1 MFRTARVTFHTTR
14 FGGETV
20 TDIFRVLVT
29 DQQQQDSEVRSAVH
43 DTGERDFRILSWSW
57 AD

>member
-1 MFRTARVTFHTTR
+1 MFHRRVTFHTTR
-14 FGGETV
+14 FGGEMSPTFSGCSSP
-20 TDIFRVLVT
+20 TS
-29 DQQQQDSEVRSAVH
+29 QQDSEVRTAVH

>member
-1 MFRTARVTFHTTR
+1 MFRTARVTLHTTR

-29 DQQQQDSEVRSAVH
+29 DQQQQDSEVRTAVH

>member
-29 DQQQQDSEVRSAVH
+29 DQQQDSEVRTAVH